1 MHEVRESIIE
11 IFSSVQGEGLY
22 LGCRQ
27 VFLRFENCNLQCY
40 FCDTEFQAGNHPLCR
55 VETQAG
61 SHEFC
66 EIFNPLSLRE
76 IAQQIQ
82 NVIGDVPHHSLS
94 LTGGE
99 PLLHTACI
107 HALAKVVPLPL
118 FLETNGTLPE
128 ALAEVLDDVRY
139 ISMDIKLPSATGKN
153 LWEAH
158 RAFLRL
164 AKQRK
169 TYVKIVITAETAEDE
184 FLTAVSLVAQ
194 EAKDLPLI
202 LQPVTPYG
210 GMQAIPPA
218 RALQLQ
224 EQALRYLPD
233 VRLIPQAHRMMGQL

>member
-1 MHEVRESIIE
+1 MGKHSR
-11 IFSSVQGEGLY
+11 
-22 LGCRQ
+22 
-27 VFLRFENCNLQCY
+27 
-40 FCDTEFQAGNHPLCR
+40 CR

-61 SHEFC
+61 SQVFH
-66 EIFNPLSLRE
+66 EIFNPLTVSE
-76 IAQQIQ
+76 IAQQLQ
-82 NVIGDVPHHSLS
+82 KVMGDVPHHSLS

-107 HALAKVVPLPL
+107 HALAKIVTLPL

-128 ALAEVLDDVRY
+128 ALVEILDDVHY

-164 AKQRK
+164 AKQRE
-169 TYVKIVITAETAEDE
+169 TYVKIVITAETDEDE
-184 FLTAVSLVAQ
+184 FMTAVSLVAQ
-194 EAKDLPLI
+194 EAKELPLV

-210 GMQAIPPA
+210 GMQAIAPT

-224 EQALRYLPD
+224 AQALRYLPD